1 MNLGNSVNDIAS
13 LVTGTGAVD
22 ISNVPDGI
30 SGFDA
35 SGLGGDLKLTL
46 NVDEETAL
54 VGSTNTISGGGGH
67 DALELNGSA
76 IFAATGTSIEELVF
90 DGASGEAIVRA
101 TGLTSLTK

>member
-1 MNLGNSVNDIAS
+1 MASYGTKSYVNLGNSVNDIAS
-13 LVTGTGAVD
+13 LVVTGTGAVD

-54 VGSTNTISGGGGH
+54 VGSTNTISGGAGMM
-67 DALELNGSA
+67 L
-76 IFAATGTSIEELVF
+76 
-90 DGASGEAIVRA
+90 
-101 TGLTSLTK
+101 